1 MIDYYGKDA
10 IFKTM
15 KRDNITSEEA
25 INSLIKK
32 PIDKLL
38 LSPIE
43 LNSFCNITS
52 TKIDEIFP
60 ESSKPKYLLFIERN
74 NLNYFYK
81 REITSGSCSYCNK
94 EGKLIY
100 SCSCNK
106 AFYCSK
112 KCKSKHFSKHYPS
125 CINICLEPSFN
136 KKNIFSVESI
146 CGLKNLGNTCYMNTA
161 LQCINSCWELTNFF
175 LRKNFEEKINKS
187 NPLGYKGVLCKS
199 YGNLLQHL
207 WYGTSPVYSP
217 DIFLSIISDINSTF
231 SGRQQQDA
239 HEFLNFLIDG
249 LHEDLNLVVDK
260 PSINEDKTKNVKTKA
275 IIEWLNFKRRN
286 QSVLIKLFYGQFL
299 SKITCPNPKCQ
310 DVMNKFEPFM
320 SVSVP
325 LTSDNKK
332 TDIICYFL
340 FYNMKIKPIK
350 IEMYFNSNCTIMAL
364 RNKISKIFNIH
375 PFSFVVCKLDETGE
389 LKYILNHTQLISTT
403 SEAKNKNEKPYFLL
417 QIDPNIFFNTKYNEY
432 KNLNRYRRDKF
443 EKLNDDV
450 LKKEDILQKIFY
462 TEDET
467 GTPDQDKNLISYYQ
481 PISDEES
488 VLSGKNTNKIEQP
501 KFGNIIV
508 EKYGLSEKFI
518 LVPLFIN
525 YYDKDYFHSP
535 KFFMITRILFIK
547 KSKTCE
553 DIHRMVFDIFRDLI
567 NMVEEEDNNGN
578 DFEDYFNKLKSDM
591 KKQNY
596 EINDTFEFQEEREY
610 PYRLRYINNSSK
622 SNKKHNRLNKLFPY
636 SDKKLSEFIDE
647 LYPLNA
653 LNKQVDGTYFFLN
666 ENQRNL
672 INNLNKDFQLE
683 MTWLPQYRVKLYKIM
698 NDFEELKFTP
708 VKPVE
713 KTRIELTECFE
724 YFMNWEK
731 LENYSYKCE
740 ACKTSETPLK
750 KIQIYK
756 CPFYLI
762 IHLKRFV
769 DEKAKINTEVNFP
782 IRGLNLKDYIVDEND
797 TIEKI
802 YDLTG
807 IMYHTGNLQYG
818 HYYAACYN
826 IKHRRWFLYNDDVV
840 KEIKESD
847 IAIKDAYVLFYR
859 RRGLES
865 MVDLEKIYM
874 KKFKDYNN
882 KISEIKKNAKKRNK
896 AQTKQ

>member
-1 MIDYYGKDA
+1 M
-10 IFKTM
+10 
-15 KRDNITSEEA
+15 
-25 INSLIKK
+25 
-32 PIDKLL
+32 
-38 LSPIE
+38 
-43 LNSFCNITS
+43 
-52 TKIDEIFP
+52 
-60 ESSKPKYLLFIERN
+60 
-74 NLNYFYK
+74 
-81 REITSGSCSYCNK
+81 
-94 EGKLIY
+94 
-100 SCSCNK
+100 
-106 AFYCSK
+106 
-112 KCKSKHFSKHYPS
+112 
-125 CINICLEPSFN
+125 
-136 KKNIFSVESI
+136 
-146 CGLKNLGNTCYMNTA
+146 
-161 LQCINSCWELTNFF
+161 
-175 LRKNFEEKINKS
+175 
-187 NPLGYKGVLCKS
+187 
-199 YGNLLQHL
+199 
-207 WYGTSPVYSP
+207 
-217 DIFLSIISDINSTF
+217 
-231 SGRQQQDA
+231 
-239 HEFLNFLIDG
+239 
-249 LHEDLNLVVDK
+249 
-260 PSINEDKTKNVKTKA
+260 KTKA

-622 SNKKHNRLNKLFPY
+622 
-636 SDKKLSEFIDE
+636 
-647 LYPLNA
+647 
-653 LNKQVDGTYFFLN
+653 
-666 ENQRNL
+666 
-672 INNLNKDFQLE
+672 
-683 MTWLPQYRVKLYKIM
+683 
-698 NDFEELKFTP
+698 
-708 VKPVE
+708 
-713 KTRIELTECFE
+713 
-724 YFMNWEK
+724 
-731 LENYSYKCE
+731 
-740 ACKTSETPLK
+740 
-750 KIQIYK
+750 
-756 CPFYLI
+756 
-762 IHLKRFV
+762 
-769 DEKAKINTEVNFP
+769 
-782 IRGLNLKDYIVDEND
+782 
-797 TIEKI
+797 
-802 YDLTG
+802 
-807 IMYHTGNLQYG
+807 
-818 HYYAACYN
+818 
-826 IKHRRWFLYNDDVV
+826 
-840 KEIKESD
+840 
-847 IAIKDAYVLFYR
+847 
-859 RRGLES
+859 
-865 MVDLEKIYM
+865 
-874 KKFKDYNN
+874 
-882 KISEIKKNAKKRNK
+882 
-896 AQTKQ
+896 